1 MTQDAL
7 AERAELAV
15 RTIRGF
21 ETGRHTNPRADT
33 VARLSDALALDAPA
47 RTELLAAA
55 LGQPAQPGLP
65 ESPLDQPAPDQAA
78 PPPNRSAG
86 GPDQLVPQ
94 PDHSS
99 AGPDRGAARPDQRPA
114 SPDRSVA
121 GPDEPGYR
129 PGHPLA
135 SRSAARP
142 DRLAEAADDLAH
154 AVRAR
159 WLREEE
165 QRRIQDPAPLP
176 VRWQPVAEE
185 LTDHWANIRR
195 VPLGDTSGPLDLVGQ
210 LDEIVPVYHRIPSGR
225 LVVLGRAGSGKTILA
240 LRFVLDLLADPDRT
254 LADPVPVIV
263 SLSSWNPTAT
273 SLRDWLIGQL
283 VRDHPGLAAPG
294 PGGST
299 LAAALVSAGR
309 IVPVLDGFDEI
320 ADGLHRPALEALNAT
335 TLPLVLTSRQ
345 DQYATAVAQT
355 DVLTAAAAIE
365 LTDLSLADAGEYL
378 RRTARRSAA
387 TGWAQVLAELERDPD
402 GPASRSLTAVLAT
415 PLMVTLARTVYSDA
429 TDRDPA
435 ALLDTG
441 RFSGQQALEDHLLDS
456 FVPTVYGRPP
466 GGPDA
471 PDWEPERV
479 RHWLG
484 HLAGHLDR
492 LGTRDLAWWELGSG
506 ARPRTRA
513 LISGLAAGL
522 VLGLVDLIAE
532 WLTAGW
538 VPTEIT
544 FGEIVVYTVFNALL
558 IGLMAGVLF
567 GVVHAFV
574 ARRGVPA
581 LLPVRFEARLLH
593 RRREVATRF
602 LSRLGIGLA
611 AGLAFGFGF
620 GLLDTLLVGLVV
632 PQRAGLAAILQ
643 VGLIDGISY
652 AIVIGFGV
660 GIVGG
665 LLAGF
670 EAPLDTARAVS
681 PADLL
686 TANRKAVLVQML
698 VWVPVLGLVIGFVP
712 MLLIPLLEPLL
723 GPLVWPARAAVTW
736 AIVGGV
742 GGGGAYLVSL
752 TAWGQW
758 LLFSRIVQ
766 PLRGRLPWAVFAFL
780 DDAYRRGV
788 LRQAGAVYQFRHA
801 RLQDRL
807 TRPPMKS

>member
-21 ETGRHTNPRADT
+21 ETGRQTNPRADT
-33 VARLSDALALDAPA
+33 VARLSDALELDQPT
-47 RTELLAAA
+47 RTELLRAA
-55 LGQPAQPGLP
+55 LGRPAEPRTA
-65 ESPLDQPAPDQAA
+65 DA
-78 PPPNRSAG
+78 PPPS
-86 GPDQLVPQ
+86 
-94 PDHSS
+94 
-99 AGPDRGAARPDQRPA
+99 
-114 SPDRSVA
+114 
-121 GPDEPGYR
+121 
-129 PGHPLA
+129 
-135 SRSAARP
+135 RP

-154 AVRAR
+154 AVTAR
-159 WLREEE
+159 WQREEE

-176 VRWQPVAEE
+176 VRWRPAAEE

-195 VPLGDTSGPLDLVGQ
+195 VPLGDTSGPLDLAGR
-210 LDEIVPVYHRIPSGR
+210 LDEIVSVYRRIPSGR

-240 LRFVLDLLADPDRT
+240 LRFVLDLLADRERT

-263 SLSSWNPTAT
+263 SLSSWNPTTTA
-273 SLRDWLIGQL
+273 LRDWLIGQL

-299 LAAALVSAGR
+299 VAAALVAAGR

-320 ADGLHRPALEALNAT
+320 ADGLHQPALDALNAT

-345 DQYATAVAQT
+345 QEYAAAVAST

-365 LTDLSLADAGEYL
+365 LTDLSVADAGEYL
-378 RRTARRSAA
+378 RRTARRRAA
-387 TGWAQVLAELERDPD
+387 TGWAAVLAELERDPS
-402 GPASRSLTAVLAT
+402 GPAGRGLTAVLAT

-435 ALLDTG
+435 VLLDTG
-441 RFSGQQALEDHLLDS
+441 RFDGPTAVEDHLLDS

-466 GGPDA
+466 GRPDA
-471 PDWEPERV
+471 RDWEPDRA
-479 RHWLG
+479 RTWLA
-484 HLAGHLDR
+484 HLAAHLDR
-492 LGTRDLAWWELGSG
+492 LGTRDLAWWQLGSG
-506 ARPRTRA
+506 ARHRTQA
-513 LISGLAAGL
+513 LLTGLAAGL
-522 VLGLVDLIAE
+522 VLAVVYLI
-532 WLTAGW
+532 TAGLLTTGA
-538 VPTEIT
+538 PPAGLST
-544 FGEIVVYTVFNALL
+544 GEVLAYTVLNALL
-558 IGLMAGVLF
+558 IGLIAGTLF
-567 GVVHAFV
+567 GFVHGFV

-581 LLPVRFEARLLH
+581 LAPVRFEARLLR
-593 RRREVATRF
+593 RRREVAARF
-602 LSRLGIGLA
+602 LSRLGVGLV
-611 AGLAFGFGF
+611 AGLAFGLGY
-620 GLLDTLLVGLVV
+620 GLLNVLLTGLLLPVR
-632 PQRAGLAAILQ
+632 PSTAAMLQ
-643 VGLIDGISY
+643 FGLIDGVGY
-652 AIVIGFGV
+652 AVVIGFAI

-681 PADLL
+681 PRDLL
-686 TANRKAVLVQML
+686 TANRRAVLVQML
-698 VWVPVLGLVIGFVP
+698 VWIPVLGLLVGFVP
-712 MLLIPLLEPLL
+712 MLVMPLLEPLL
-723 GPLVWPARAAVTW
+723 GPLVWPARAGLAW

-758 LLFSRIVQ
+758 LLFCRVLQ

-788 LRQAGAVYQFRHA
+788 LRRSGAVYQFRHA
-801 RLQDRL
+801 RLQERL

>member
-1 MTQDAL
+1 MTSQFGPLLRRLRNQAGMTQDGL

-21 ETGRHTNPRADT
+21 ETGQQTNPRADT
-33 VARLSDALALDAPA
+33 VARLSEALALDQPT

-55 LGQPAQPGLP
+55 LGQLGLP
-65 ESPLDQPAPDQAA
+65 ETPPDQSAPRPDQPEPRPDQPAPRLDQPA
-78 PPPNRSAG
+78 
-86 GPDQLVPQ
+86 
-94 PDHSS
+94 
-99 AGPDRGAARPDQRPA
+99 ARPDRP
-114 SPDRSVA
+114 
-121 GPDEPGYR
+121 
-129 PGHPLA
+129 
-135 SRSAARP
+135 AARP

-154 AVRAR
+154 AVSAR

-176 VRWQPVAEE
+176 VRWRPVAEE

-195 VPLGDTSGPLDLVGQ
+195 VPLGDTSGPLDLAGR
-210 LDEIVPVYHRIPSGR
+210 LDEIVPVYRRIPSGR

-254 LADPVPVIV
+254 LAEPVPVIV
-263 SLSSWNPTAT
+263 SLSSWNPTTT

-299 LAAALVSAGR
+299 LAAALVAAGR

-345 DQYATAVAQT
+345 EQYAAAVAQT
-355 DVLTAAAAIE
+355 DVLTSAAAIE

-387 TGWAQVLAELERDPD
+387 TGWAAVLAELEREPN
-402 GPASRSLTAVLAT
+402 GPACRSLTAVLAT

-435 ALLDTG
+435 VLLDTG
-441 RFSGQQALEDHLLDS
+441 RFAGQQALEDHLLDS
-456 FVPTVYGRPP
+456 FVPTVYRRPP
-466 GGPDA
+466 AGPDA
-471 PDWEPERV
+471 PIWELDRA
-479 RHWLG
+479 RRWLG
-484 HLAGHLDR
+484 HLACHLDQ
-492 LGTRDLAWWELGSG
+492 LGTRDLAWWELGNG
-506 ARPRTRA
+506 ARHRTRA
-513 LISGLAAGL
+513 LITGLAAGL
-522 VLGLVDLIAE
+522 VLAVVDLIAVL
-532 WLTAGW
+532 LTEGSAPAGL
-538 VPTEIT
+538 T
-544 FGEIVVYTVFNALL
+544 FGEVLGYSVLNALL
-558 IGLMAGVLF
+558 IGLMAGAMF
-567 GVVHAFV
+567 GFVHAYV
-574 ARRGVPA
+574 AKRGVPA
-581 LLPVRFEARLLH
+581 LQPVRFESRLLH
-593 RRREVATRF
+593 RRREVAARF

-611 AGLAFGFGF
+611 AGLAFGLGY
-620 GLLDTLLVGLVV
+620 GLVNVLIVGLVI
-632 PQRAGLAAILQ
+632 PIRASLIAVLQ
-643 VGLIDGISY
+643 VGLVDGISY
-652 AIVIGFGV
+652 AVVIGFGV

-736 AIVGGV
+736 AVVGGV